1 MVRNFAVLL
10 FLFLAVG
17 LNAQPDRNQKF
28 AAAGYVGVNLTQIH
42 GDSYFGYNN
51 VGLRFGIETQY
62 LLQPKYFVSVG
73 IGFSQEGARP
83 DLQEVD
89 EEGGNATVLKL
100 SMVEIPLLFNYRLG
114 DERATRKKDNHA
126 LYRSTT
132 LQAGVKLTRL
142 VGSRTFN
149 RGFFDQLIQSPV
161 YTEADIEFQDFDFA
175 AVAGVT
181 FQLGLKTAVF
191 LQHSLSLKGLYAK
204 DDLERVKDGPERVFQ
219 LRPYSLTVGGKI
231 ILY

>member
-1 MVRNFAVLL
+1 M
-10 FLFLAVG
+10 
-17 LNAQPDRNQKF
+17 F
-28 AAAGYVGVNLTQIH
+28 AAAGYVGANFTQIH
-42 GDSYFGYNN
+42 GDNFFGYNN
-51 VGLRFGIETQY
+51 MGIRFGIETQY
-62 LLQPKYFVSVG
+62 LWKPKYFFSVG

-83 DLQEVD
+83 DLKEVD

-114 DERATRKKDNHA
+114 DEKATRKKDNHA

-142 VGSRTFN
+142 VGSRTLN

-161 YTEADIEFQDFDFA
+161 YTEAEIDFQDFDFA

-181 FQLGLKTAVF
+181 FPVGLKTAIF

-204 DDLERVKDGPERVFQ
+204 DDLERVKGGAYEVSQ
-219 LRPYSLTVGGKI
+219 LRPYSLTIGGKI
-231 ILY
+231 VLY